1 VEIRPTRS
9 SGQHSRNEGLI
20 SRGGREWGG
29 LLLTRSEETEGKR
42 DETEREEKGVPIG
55 WGLDLVRKRGNLSE
69 RGHVPPAV

>member
-1 VEIRPTRS
+1 M
-9 SGQHSRNEGLI
+9 
-20 SRGGREWGG
+20 GG

-69 RGHVPPAV
+69 RGHVPPAL